1 MGFPGSSGGKEFAC
15 NAGDLV
21 LIPGLRRSPGGG
33 HGNTLQCSCLE
44 NPHGQRSLVSY
55 TPWGC
60 KELDTI
66 QNCFPSLF
74 VDNKMS
80 EIKKKLHLKAKLTVN
95 T

>member
-21 LIPGLRRSPGGG
+21 LIPGLGRSRWRKKWQPTPVFLPGESPWTEEPVG
-33 HGNTLQCSCLE
+33 
-44 NPHGQRSLVSY
+44 Y

-74 VDNKMS
+74 VDNKIS